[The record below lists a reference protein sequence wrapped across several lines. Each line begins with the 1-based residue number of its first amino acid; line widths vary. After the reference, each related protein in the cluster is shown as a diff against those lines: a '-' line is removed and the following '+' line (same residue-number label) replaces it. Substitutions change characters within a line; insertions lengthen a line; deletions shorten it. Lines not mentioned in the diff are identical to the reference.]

1 MLVVTPNTCIDVTTW
16 LPALVPGSVA
26 RATRTEVTAGG
37 KGVNVCRTLRAL
49 GDSPLLIG
57 LSPASDPRL
66 ADLLADEGCDFLPV
80 LHRGQTRLALILLED
95 RRRATTS
102 STGP

>member
-1 MLVVTPNTCIDVTTW
+1 M
-16 LPALVPGSVA
+16 S

-49 GDSPLLIG
+49 GDSPRLIG

-66 ADLLADEGCDFLPV
+66 ADLLAGEGCDFLPV
-80 LHRGQTRLALILLED
+80 PRPARPAS
-95 RRRATTS
+95 RS
-102 STGP
+102 SSSRMPAASPS